1 MDVIPAP
8 YQVRGKL
15 QRESRLRPCGSRE
28 LLRAWIP
35 VFTGMT
41 EIEREKEK
49 RDKFMTTIKDSGLIQ
64 DEPLIF
70 EQGAEGR
77 KGYSLPQW
85 DVEEVE
91 VKNFIPSH
99 LLRKELEGFPQLS
112 EVDVV
117 RHFTRLSQWNYG
129 VDSGPYPLGSCTM
142 KYNPKVNEEIA
153 RMSGFAL
160 LHPYTPD
167 EVSQGILKLMYE
179 LQTFLAE
186 ITGMDHV
193 TLQPAAGAQGELT
206 GMMMIKACLQAR
218 GGKRRKVLVPDT
230 AHGTNCSTSAIASYQ
245 MVEIKSNEKGV
256 IPPEEVSEQMDEEV
270 AAIMVTNPNTLGLFE
285 ENSKEI
291 AEIVHRKGGF
301 VYCDG
306 ANLNAL
312 MGIVKL
318 GDLGVDVVHLN
329 LHKTFS
335 TPHGGGGPGSGPVAV
350 KKELSPYLPIPVIE
364 KDGEA
369 YWLNHDRPH
378 SIGRV
383 KAFYGNFG
391 VLVKA
396 YAYIL
401 SMGPE
406 GLKKASEM
414 AVLNSNYLMKRLKGC
429 YYLPYDRPCMH
440 ECVFTDRFQER
451 YHVSTLDIAKRLI
464 DYGFHPPTIYFP
476 LVVKGALMMEPTETE
491 SKESLD
497 RFIETMIA
505 IAKEAEEN
513 PDLLR
518 QAPQKVKVRR
528 LDEVM
533 AARKPKL
540 KWTRDGEDSNQ

>member
-1 MDVIPAP
+1 
-8 YQVRGKL
+8 L
-15 QRESRLRPCGSRE
+15 RL
-28 LLRAWIP
+28 
-35 VFTGMT
+35 
-41 EIEREKEK
+41 
-49 RDKFMTTIKDSGLIQ
+49 TIGWNFGFLNQGGTVKKTDTGLIQ

-70 EQGAEGR
+70 EQGGEGR
-77 KGYSLPQW
+77 KGYSLPHR

-91 VKNFIPSH
+91 LKNIIPSH
-99 LLRKELEGFPQLS
+99 LLRKELKGFPQLS
-112 EVDVV
+112 EIDVV

-129 VDSGPYPLGSCTM
+129 VDSGFYPLGSCTM

-153 RMSGFAL
+153 RMAGFANI
-160 LHPYTPD
+160 HPYLPED
-167 EVSQGILKLMYE
+167 LSQGILKLMYE
-179 LQTFLAE
+179 LDGFLAE
-186 ITGMDHV
+186 ITGMDRV
-193 TLQPAAGAQGELT
+193 TLQPAAGAHGELT

-218 GGKRRKVLVPDT
+218 GERRSKVLVPDT
-230 AHGTNCSTSAIASYQ
+230 AHGTNCSTSSIASYQ
-245 MVEIKSNEKGV
+245 MMEIKSNEKGV
-256 IPPEEVSEQMDEEV
+256 ISSERVAEQMDEEV

-285 ENSKEI
+285 EHLVEI
-291 AEIVHRKGGF
+291 AEIVHRQGGF

-318 GDLGVDVVHLN
+318 GDLGVDVIHIN

-350 KKELSPYLPIPVIE
+350 KKELAPYLPIPIIE
-364 KDGEA
+364 KDGET
-369 YWLNHDRPH
+369 YRLNEDRPH
-378 SIGRV
+378 SIGKMR
-383 KAFYGNFG
+383 AFYGNFG
-391 VLVKA
+391 VMLKA

-401 SMGPE
+401 SMGAE
-406 GLKKASEM
+406 GLKRASEM
-414 AVLNSNYLMKRLKGC
+414 AVLNANYLMKRLKNY

-440 ECVFTDRFQER
+440 ECVFTDRFQEKH
-451 YHVSTLDIAKRLI
+451 HVTTLDIAKRLI

-497 RFIETMIA
+497 GFIETMIE

-528 LDEVM
+528 LDEVL

-540 KWTRDGEDSNQ
+540 RWIAPSPGGER

>member
-1 MDVIPAP
+1 V
-8 YQVRGKL
+8 KN
-15 QRESRLRPCGSRE
+15 
-28 LLRAWIP
+28 
-35 VFTGMT
+35 
-41 EIEREKEK
+41 
-49 RDKFMTTIKDSGLIQ
+49 IKDTGLIQ

-70 EQGAEGR
+70 EQGGKGR
-77 KGYSLPQW
+77 RGYSLPQW
-85 DVEEVE
+85 DVEEAE
-91 VKNFIPSH
+91 ANHLIPSH
-99 LLRKELEGFPQLS
+99 LLRNELEGFPQVS
-112 EVDVV
+112 EIDVV

-129 VDSGPYPLGSCTM
+129 VDSGFYPLGSCTM
-142 KYNPKVNEEIA
+142 KYNPKVNEEVA
-153 RMSGFAL
+153 RMKGFAQS
-160 LHPYTPD
+160 HPYQP
-167 EVSQGILKLMYE
+167 EEISQGILKLMYE
-179 LQTFLAE
+179 LGSFLAE

-193 TLQPAAGAQGELT
+193 TLQPAAGAQGELC
-206 GMMMIKACLQAR
+206 GIMMIRACLQAR
-218 GGKRRKVLVPDT
+218 GERRTKVLVPDT
-230 AHGTNCSTSAIASYQ
+230 AHGTNCSTSTIASFQ
-245 MVEIKSNEKGV
+245 MVEIKSNERGV
-256 IPPEEVSEQMDEEV
+256 ISPDKVSELMDEEV

-285 ENSKEI
+285 ENLSEI
-291 AEIVHRKGGF
+291 AQIVHRKGGF

-335 TPHGGGGPGSGPVAV
+335 TPHGGGGPGAGPVAV
-350 KKELSPYLPIPVIE
+350 KEELAPHLPIPVIE
-364 KDGEA
+364 KVGET
-369 YWLNHDRPH
+369 YRLNQDRPH
-378 SIGRV
+378 SIGKV

-391 VLVKA
+391 VAVKA

-414 AVLNSNYLMKRLKGC
+414 AVLNANYLMKRLKDH
-429 YYLPYDRPCMH
+429 YDLPYDRPCMH

-451 YHVSTLDIAKRLI
+451 HHVSTLDIAKRLI

-491 SKESLD
+491 SKENLD
-497 RFIETMIA
+497 RFIETMIE

-518 QAPQKVKVRR
+518 QAPQRVKVRR
-528 LDEVM
+528 LDEVL

-540 KWTRDGEDSNQ
+540 KWNAPSPGGEK